1 MRIYITYINRCQLR
15 GNEVKHTLDEIQMQ
29 HFLELRKNQAFSQV
43 NPLMTHNGAL
53 NLKWHFKLD
62 AKDNEFKT
70 VCTL

>member
-53 NLKWHFKLD
+53 NLK
-62 AKDNEFKT
+62 
-70 VCTL
+70 